1 MGYVPIFPLI
11 PESFKQDLLVR
22 VDIVDVVSRYVQL
35 KKAGANHLGLC
46 PFHNEKTPS
55 FTVSAAKQFYHCFGC
70 GVHGNAI
77 GFLMSHSG
85 LGYIDAIKELAASVG
100 MQVPEWQPRTPEQ
113 AAQRDRETDLYAL
126 LERAMDF
133 YRAELKK
140 SPRAI
145 EYLKGRGASG
155 EIAARFRVGYAPD
168 DWQGL
173 RAAFPQYD
181 DKALVECGLVVEN
194 EGKRYDRF
202 RDRVMFP
209 IFSAR
214 GAPIG
219 FGGRILDAGEPKYL
233 NSPETPLFEKG
244 REVYGLVQAR
254 EAIRAGGRVVVVE
267 GYMDVISL
275 AQFGVA
281 YSVATLGTATTPVH
295 VSRLLRLADEI
306 VFCFDGDAAGR
317 KAARRALETSLPLA
331 TDGKTIRFLF
341 LPDGEDPDT
350 YIRKHGKD
358 AFERLIPGSQTL
370 SGFLLGELRAAAEFT
385 TAEGRSR
392 FLTSAKPQLQRIAA
406 PGLKLQIVKEV
417 AELAKVS
424 QDEAER
430 LLDLRNPSSA
440 WRRPGPAKAA
450 SPAATNLEWT
460 LLRYLLLRPQRAP
473 DVDPALLDPELP
485 ESAAIVAFVD
495 WWQNAPPAGPSGDAL
510 LIEKFAGTPYAE
522 ILFEAQKSLLD
533 LEFNEDDADAEIAN
547 CLQALRVKRTGEGLD
562 ALRGRVARGE
572 AGPQELAQR
581 LKEFDE
587 MKRDRL
593 AGQTGI

>member
-1 MGYVPIFPLI
+1 LI
-11 PESFKQDLLVR
+11 PESFKQDLLIR

-70 GVHGNAI
+70 GAHGNAI

-85 LGYIDAIKELAASVG
+85 LGYVDAIKELAASVG

-113 AAQRDRETDLYAL
+113 AAQRERETDLYAV
-126 LERAMDF
+126 LEKAMDF
-133 YRAELKK
+133 YRAELKR

-145 EYLKGRGASG
+145 EYLKGRGVSG

-173 RAAFPQYD
+173 KAAFPQYD
-181 DKALVECGLVVEN
+181 DKSLVECGLVIEG

-209 IFSAR
+209 ILNVR
-214 GAPIG
+214 GAVIG
-219 FGGRILDAGEPKYL
+219 FGGRILGEGEPKYL

-254 EAIRAGGRVVVVE
+254 EAIRTMGRAVVVE

-275 AQFGVA
+275 AQFGIA

-295 VSRLLRLADEI
+295 VSRLLKLTDEI

-331 TDGKTIRFLF
+331 ADGKTIRFLF
-341 LPDGEDPDT
+341 LPEGEDPDT
-350 YIRKHGKD
+350 YVRKQGKE

-370 SGFLLGELRAAAEFT
+370 SGFLLGELRAAAEFA

-392 FLTSAKPQLQRIAA
+392 FLTAAKPHLHKITA
-406 PGLKLQIVKEV
+406 PGLKLQLVKEV
-417 AELAKVS
+417 ADLAKVS
-424 QDEAER
+424 QEEAER
-430 LLDLRNPSSA
+430 LLDLRSA
-440 WRRPGPAKAA
+440 AARPRPGLARTAA
-450 SPAATNLEWT
+450 PAATTLEWT

-473 DVDPALLDPELP
+473 EIDRSLLDSGLP
-485 ESAAIVAFVD
+485 ESAAIAAIVE
-495 WWQNAPPAGPSGDAL
+495 WWREAAPAGGSGHAL
-510 LIEKFAGTPYAE
+510 LIEKFSGTPHAE
-522 ILFEAQKSLLD
+522 VLFEAQQSLLD
-533 LEFNEDDADAEIAN
+533 LALNEDDADAEIAN
-547 CLQALRVKRTGEGLD
+547 CMHALRVKRTGEGLD

-572 AGPQELAQR
+572 AGPQELALR
-581 LKEFDE
+581 LKEYDE
-587 MKRDRL
+587 LKRGRL

>member
-1 MGYVPIFPLI
+1 MIS
-11 PESFKQDLLVR
+11 ESFKQDLLVR
-22 VDIVDVVSRYVQL
+22 VDIVDVVSRYMQL

-70 GVHGNAI
+70 GAHGNAI

-85 LGYIDAIKELAASVG
+85 LGYVDAVKELAASVG
-100 MQVPEWQPRTPEQ
+100 MQVPEWQPRTPAE
-113 AAQRDRETDLYAL
+113 AAQRERETDLYAV
-126 LERAMDF
+126 LEKAMDF
-133 YRAELKK
+133 YRGELKR
-140 SPRAI
+140 STRAI

-181 DKALVECGLVVEN
+181 DKALVECGLVIDN

-209 IFSAR
+209 ILNVR
-214 GAPIG
+214 GAVIG
-219 FGGRILDAGEPKYL
+219 FGGRILGDGEPKYL

-254 EAIRAGGRVVVVE
+254 EAIRTSGRVVVVE

-275 AQFGVA
+275 AQFGVG

-295 VSRLLRLADEI
+295 VSRLLKLADEI

-317 KAARRALETSLPLA
+317 KAARRALDTSLPLV

-350 YIRKHGKD
+350 FVRKQGKD
-358 AFERLIPGSQTL
+358 SFERLVPSAQTL
-370 SGFLLGELRAAAEFT
+370 SGFLLGELRATAEFSS
-385 TAEGRSR
+385 AEGRTR
-392 FLTSAKPQLQRIAA
+392 FLIEAKPHLQRIAA
-406 PGLKLQIVKEV
+406 PSLKLQLVKEI
-417 AELAKVS
+417 ADLAKVS

-430 LLDLRNPSSA
+430 LLELKSSWA
-440 WRRPGPAKAA
+440 PRARPAPARSVA
-450 SPAATNLEWT
+450 PAATNLEWT
-460 LLRYLLLRPQRAP
+460 LLRYLVLRPQRAA
-473 DVDPALLDPELP
+473 DVETSLLDPGLP
-485 ESAAIVAFVD
+485 ESAAVAAIVD
-495 WWQNAPPAGPSGDAL
+495 WLRDAPPPGGSGQAM
-510 LIEKFAGTPYAE
+510 LIERFSGTPHAE
-522 ILFEAQKSLLD
+522 MLFEAQQSLLD
-533 LEFNEDDADAEIAN
+533 LALNEDDADAEIAN
-547 CLQALRVKRTGEGLD
+547 CLHALRVKRSGEGLD

-581 LKEFDE
+581 LKEYDQL
-587 MKRDRL
+587 KRDRI
-593 AGQTGI
+593 AGQSGL

>member
-1 MGYVPIFPLI
+1 MI

-70 GVHGNAI
+70 GAHGNAI

-85 LGYIDAIKELAASVG
+85 MGYVDAMKDLAASVG
-100 MQVPEWQPRTPEQ
+100 MQVPEWQPRTPAE
-113 AAQRDRETDLYAL
+113 AAQRERETDLYAVM
-126 LERAMDF
+126 EKAMDF
-133 YRAELKK
+133 YRGELKR

-155 EIAARFRVGYAPD
+155 EMAARFRVGYAPD

-181 DKALVECGLVVEN
+181 DKALVECGLVIDN

-209 IFSAR
+209 ILSVR
-214 GAPIG
+214 GAVIG
-219 FGGRILDAGEPKYL
+219 FGGRILGEGEPKYL

-254 EAIRAGGRVVVVE
+254 EAIRTSGRVVVVE

-275 AQFGVA
+275 AQFGVG

-317 KAARRALETSLPLA
+317 KAARRALDTSLPLA

-341 LPDGEDPDT
+341 LPEGEDPDT
-350 YIRKHGKD
+350 FVRKHGKD
-358 AFERLIPGSQTL
+358 AFERLVPTAQTL
-370 SGFLLGELRAAAEFT
+370 SGFLLGELRAAAEFAS
-385 TAEGRSR
+385 AEGRSR
-392 FLTSAKPQLQRIAA
+392 FLTAAKPHLQRIAA
-406 PGLKLQIVKEV
+406 PGLKLQLIKEV
-417 AELAKVS
+417 ADLAKVS

-430 LLDLRNPSSA
+430 LLDMRSA
-440 WRRPGPAKAA
+440 SLSRPRPGPGRSAA
-450 SPAATNLEWT
+450 PAATNLEWT

-473 DVDPALLDPELP
+473 DVELALLDPELP
-485 ESAAIVAFVD
+485 ESAVLAAVVE
-495 WWQNAPPAGPSGDAL
+495 WLRETPPAGGSTHAL
-510 LIEKFAGTPYAE
+510 VIERFSGTPHAE
-522 ILFEAQKSLLD
+522 VLFEAQQSLLD
-533 LEFNEDDADAEIAN
+533 LAMSEDDADAEIAN
-547 CLQALRVKRTGEGLD
+547 CLQALRVKRTSEGLD

-581 LKEFDE
+581 LKEYDE
-587 MKRDRL
+587 LKRGRL
-593 AGQTGI
+593 AGQSGL